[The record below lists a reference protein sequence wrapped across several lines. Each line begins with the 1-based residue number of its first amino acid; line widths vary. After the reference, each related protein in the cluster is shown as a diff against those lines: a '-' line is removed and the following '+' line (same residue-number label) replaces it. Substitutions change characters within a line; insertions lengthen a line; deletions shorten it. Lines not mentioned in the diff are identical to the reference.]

1 MFKEKFTEEELNI
14 ARQNGFILTG
24 KAGTGKTTLLNVIF
38 SEYVSEAK
46 KSAFGVTKES
56 KVFYLRLKNGRC
68 ISIVDTP
75 GLSDPDIVCNNKNDL
90 DNIHLKDIE
99 KKVSDEKIHIKGI
112 LFLVNFQLERFDKS
126 EQEALISYNQLFPL
140 RRFWKHLIVIFTHDY
155 ADPNGDPLEEIKQIR
170 DESNGI
176 IFSKI
181 MDKVKNVSDIIDYK
195 NLRIK
200 YYNSYSPVRNEK
212 QKLQNNKN
220 KQDLEILLNELCQTE
235 PLFCKIEVIH
245 VKNEKIVE
253 NGNKFLVEYE
263 KIGFFD
269 FNNMPLK
276 EKINVIKKEPIYEN
290 PPPCSCDYSGF
301 QGGREPDPK
310 KDDELKIIEDK
321 NPDNSKYIKAAGIG
335 GLIGAAIGV
344 IGGVATAAGTVTVSA
359 IAAPVVG
366 VGVAGSLIGLGI
378 AKFFS

>member
-1 MFKEKFTEEELNI
+1 M
-14 ARQNGFILTG
+14 
-24 KAGTGKTTLLNVIF
+24 
-38 SEYVSEAK
+38 EY
-46 KSAFGVTKES
+46 
-56 KVFYLRLKNGRC
+56 Y
-68 ISIVDTP
+68 
-75 GLSDPDIVCNNKNDL
+75 
-90 DNIHLKDIE
+90 
-99 KKVSDEKIHIKGI
+99 
-112 LFLVNFQLERFDKS
+112 LERFDKS